1 MSKTFAVLKVNV
13 GTNIQDTSAAMAT
26 IIGVYINNRY
36 MDILRR
42 VNWEVVNEDYTITTT
57 AGDQDYALPSD
68 FGKELYCLDA
78 TNDRYLTRKTL
89 QEIGDLHTGSLTDL
103 DAPTEYAIF
112 DKWVC
117 GARSKVLWLYK
128 IPASTYDLSLPYI
141 ISPTAM
147 SADANIP
154 MFDCD
159 DVIELGATA
168 DAWRYKR
175 QFAKAQDLDLL
186 YEKGI
191 INLIWDKVNQPNRV
205 HLFNPSP
212 YPRDTV

>member
-1 MSKTFAVLKVNV
+1 MSKTFLQLKTNI
-13 GTNIQDTSAAMAT
+13 GNNIQDTSAAMAT

-42 VNWEVVNEDYTITTT
+42 VNWEVVQEDYTIPTV
-57 AGDQDYALPSD
+57 AGDQDYDLVSN
-68 FGKELYCLDA
+68 FGKELYCLDS
-78 TNDRYLTRKTL
+78 TNNRYLKRKTL
-89 QEIGDLHTGSLTDL
+89 QEIADRHVENLTDE
-103 DAPTEYAIF
+103 DAPTEYAIL

-117 GARSKVLWLYK
+117 GVRSKVLWLYK
-128 IPASTYDLSLPYI
+128 IPLTVYTLALPYI
-141 ISPTAM
+141 IAPTAM
-147 SADANIP
+147 IVDGEIP

-159 DVIELGATA
+159 DIIEIGATA

-175 QFAKAQDLDLL
+175 QFAKAQDLEML

-191 INLIWDKVNQPNRV
+191 MNLIWDKTNQPNRV

-212 YPRDTV
+212 YPRNTV